1 MPGHPHLTTH
11 PIPAPQPLRLASENP
26 KIPRTLFQWS
36 DKRLSSHPRYNS
48 AHVSTHSTLPVHP
61 AALEIYP
68 VSNQDSPRLRRLLR
82 LIFRLS
88 QTPLGLPV
96 ADIAEA
102 EGCTERTCR
111 RDLLLLRK
119 IGLPLQEHSGEHNRK
134 YWRIAPRVQ
143 NLKFSLFELLSLYMG
158 RRLLEPFAGTPFFEG
173 IHTVFQRLESQL
185 FSGAA
190 LFQAQL
196 AEVFYL
202 SSPGSSDYSTRA
214 QLIDLLLQAV
224 QQRRT
229 LLMDYRKPG
238 EVAAAQY
245 RIQPWSLAAHH
256 GSLYIIAWSEY
267 AQDVRHFKVDR
278 IEALQ
283 LLHKKFQVP
292 DSFSVQAWLEGSFGL
307 FSPENRSYR
316 IEIEFYGSAAETVQ
330 ESRWHPN
337 QKFTTKPD
345 GRTVMSLNLRSLHEI
360 KSWVLSFGSQARV
373 LKPSLL
379 VRKVREELQA
389 TAKLYRRKNGKHEN

>member
-1 MPGHPHLTTH
+1 MSQH
-11 PIPAPQPLRLASENP
+11 
-26 KIPRTLFQWS
+26 
-36 DKRLSSHPRYNS
+36 
-48 AHVSTHSTLPVHP
+48 
-61 AALEIYP
+61 
-68 VSNQDSPRLRRLLR
+68 DSPRLRRLLR

-88 QTPLGLPV
+88 QTPLGLSL
-96 ADIAEA
+96 AELA
-102 EGCTERTCR
+102 EVEGYTERTCR

-134 YWRIAPRVQ
+134 YWHIAPEVQ

-173 IHTVFQRLESQL
+173 IHAVFQRLESQL

-202 SSPGSSDYSTRA
+202 STPGTSDYSARA
-214 QLIDLLLQAV
+214 ELIDLLLQAV

-229 LLMDYRKPG
+229 LMMDYRKPG
-238 EVAAAQY
+238 ESEAGQY

-256 GSLYIIAWSEY
+256 GSLYIVAWSEY

-278 IEALQ
+278 IESLQ
-283 LLHKKFQVP
+283 ILHKKFQIP
-292 DSFSVQAWLEGSFGL
+292 DSFSVQAWLEGSFGV
-307 FSPENRSYR
+307 FSPENRSYH
-316 IEIEFYGSAAETVQ
+316 IEIEFFGTAAETVR

-337 QKFTTKPD
+337 QKFTSKPD
-345 GRTVMSLNLRSLHEI
+345 GRTVMSINLRSLYEI

-379 VRKVREELQA
+379 VRMVREELQT
-389 TAKLYRRKNGKHEN
+389 TAKLYRRKNDTT

>member
-1 MPGHPHLTTH
+1 M
-11 PIPAPQPLRLASENP
+11 
-26 KIPRTLFQWS
+26 
-36 DKRLSSHPRYNS
+36 
-48 AHVSTHSTLPVHP
+48 
-61 AALEIYP
+61 
-68 VSNQDSPRLRRLLR
+68 SNQDSPRLKRLLR

-88 QTPLGLPV
+88 QTQSGLPL
-96 ADIAEA
+96 ADIAEV

-111 RDLLLLRK
+111 RDLLLLKK
-119 IGLPLQEHSGEHNRK
+119 IGLPLHEHSGEHNRK
-134 YWRIAPRVQ
+134 YWCIAPEAQ
-143 NLKFSLFELLSLYMG
+143 NLQCSLFELLSLYMG
-158 RRLLEPFAGTPFFEG
+158 RRLLEPFAGTPFFDG
-173 IHTVFQRLESQL
+173 IHAVFQRMESRL

-196 AEVFYL
+196 AEVFHL
-202 SSPGSSDYSTRA
+202 SSPGSSDYSARA
-214 QLIDLLLQAV
+214 HLIDQLLQAI
-224 QQRRT
+224 QQRRI

-238 EVAAAQY
+238 EAAATQY
-245 RIQPWSLAAHH
+245 RIQPWSLAAHR

-283 LLHKKFQVP
+283 LLHKKFQIP

-316 IEIEFYGSAAETVQ
+316 IEIEFHGTAAETVR

-337 QKFTTKPD
+337 QRFTTKPD
-345 GRTVMSLNLRSLHEI
+345 GRTIMSLNLRSLHEI

-373 LKPSLL
+373 LKPGLL
-379 VRKVREELQA
+379 VRMVREELQS
-389 TAKLYRRKNGKHEN
+389 TVKLYRRKNTKP